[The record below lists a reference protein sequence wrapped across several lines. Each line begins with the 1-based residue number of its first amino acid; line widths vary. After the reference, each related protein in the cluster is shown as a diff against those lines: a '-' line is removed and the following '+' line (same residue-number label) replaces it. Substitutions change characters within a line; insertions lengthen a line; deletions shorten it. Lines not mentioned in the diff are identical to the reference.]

1 MNAGTFIIVESIVI
15 GVLFIIWKTMC
26 LIEWNLKYNPKPV
39 KGSRLDRNRDFYD

>member
-39 KGSRLDRNRDFYD
+39 KERRSEKWDL